1 MRVVIQRVKTAEVWV
16 EGNYVSAIESGLLLL
31 VGFGKGDSE
40 EKISKAAKKI
50 VELRIFEDENGKMN
64 LSVKDLGLG
73 ILVVP
78 NFTLEGDIEKGR
90 RPSFDNCMEPEK
102 ARLFFEKFCEK
113 LEEEGVKVS
122 KGIFQA
128 KMEVKLINYGPVTF
142 VLDL

>member
-1 MRVVIQRVKTAEVWV
+1 
-16 EGNYVSAIESGLLLL
+16 
-31 VGFGKGDSE
+31 
-40 EKISKAAKKI
+40 
-50 VELRIFEDENGKMN
+50 
-64 LSVKDLGLG
+64 
-73 ILVVP
+73 
-78 NFTLEGDIEKGR
+78 
-90 RPSFDNCMEPEK
+90 MEPEK